1 MFGKK
6 STATSF
12 SAGATTLVSKGTE
25 VIGDIKFT
33 GNLMIEGV
41 VRGNVYAEEG
51 VDAQARVLEKGLVEG
66 EISVPT
72 LVINGTVHGD
82 VYSSKHIELAAKA
95 VVDGNVHY
103 TSIEMVKGAQVNG
116 NLLYTDTSKAKSSA
130 ASGKAVD
137 KPANYSVASGE

>member
-12 SAGATTLVSKGTE
+12 SAGATTLIAKGSE

-41 VRGNVYAEEG
+41 VRGNVYAG
-51 VDAQARVLEKGLVEG
+51 DSGDAQARVLEKGLVEG

-72 LVINGTVHGD
+72 LVINGTVQGD

-116 NLLYTDTSKAKSSA
+116 NLLYSDTAKKKPEVNST
-130 ASGKAVD
+130 KPVE
-137 KPANYSVASGE
+137 KPANLSVASSE

>member
-12 SAGATTLVSKGTE
+12 SAGATTLISKGTE
-25 VIGDIKFT
+25 VIGDIRFS

-51 VDAQARVLEKGLVEG
+51 VDAQARVLNKGLVEG

-72 LVINGTVHGD
+72 LVINGTVKGD

-95 VVDGNVHY
+95 IVDGNVHY

-116 NLLYTDTSKAKSSA
+116 NLLYTETSKKKSEQSAVKPADSSA
-130 ASGKAVD
+130 GL
-137 KPANYSVASGE
+137 SVASGE